1 MGKGIARASGGRAQM
16 VDTSAG
22 VIQTFGVDVQS
33 AMIQGDEVV
42 VQLTSG
48 KTQIYRF
55 NANHRTV
62 FGPVRTFG

>member
-1 MGKGIARASGGRAQM
+1 MGNLVARARGGRAQLI
-16 VDTSAG
+16 DTSAG

-33 AMIQGDEVV
+33 AVLQGDEVV

-55 NANHRTV
+55 NTSGRTV
-62 FGPVRTFG
+62 FGPVRTF

>member
-1 MGKGIARASGGRAQM
+1 MGNVIARARGGRAQLI
-16 VDTSAG
+16 DAKAG

-33 AMIQGDEVV
+33 AMLQGDEVV

-55 NANHRTV
+55 NASGRTV
-62 FGPVRTFG
+62 FGPVRTF